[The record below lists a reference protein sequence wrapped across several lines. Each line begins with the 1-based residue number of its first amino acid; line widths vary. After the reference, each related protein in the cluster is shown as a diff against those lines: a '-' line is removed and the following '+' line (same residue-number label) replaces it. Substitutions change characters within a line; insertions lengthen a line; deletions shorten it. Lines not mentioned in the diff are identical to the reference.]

1 MLKLIVSL
9 FVLLVQTVVGACCYT
24 KYVKSEFPMFQ
35 QTRQRIFRPNY
46 LLSFSSEEGSSILEL
61 KRGDEGGGEGKGGGR
76 GEGKGGRVRQEE
88 RMTASEPTEHL
99 PSAVFLQSSQPEQ
112 AAWERRGCM

>member
-24 KYVKSEFPMFQ
+24 KYVKLEFPMFQ
-35 QTRQRIFRPNY
+35 QTRQRIFRSNY

-61 KRGDEGGGEGKGGGR
+61 KRGDEGGGEGKGGG
-76 GEGKGGRVRQEE
+76 VRQEE